1 MFKKKTNFKK
11 VLFKDSIFGG
21 VLKAN
26 LKVTD

>member
-1 MFKKKTNFKK
+1 MFKKKINFKK
-11 VLFKDSIFGG
+11 VLFKDGVFWG